1 MPPSRFTVP
10 IRPATSGTPPSRPTA
25 PISPCGPP
33 CLQLPSSPAASGTM
47 PLPASAPGAAGPGR
61 AHGGRSAPCRPPHRG
76 SGKWCSQGTV
86 LPPLRGE
93 AGLWRAGEQ
102 QRDGAA
108 LAAAEASK
116 FTGQERFGKE
126 KGFEPLQS
134 QRVYLSPSENQQ
146 ERSCSRAVC
155 SASFCAN
162 PFSYRITFNFS
173 EVSAAHPAP
182 AKFMLAWETLLKIFS
197 SLKSWASDLQ
207 TRKPGTAPP
216 KCGFLKHVG
225 TRGIQPSPSLAVHE
239 KPRETQRL
247 SEINDEHR
255 SLVSSASPHPS
266 TKSVPPGRRKM

>member
-162 PFSYRITFNFS
+162 PFSYRYPKDRWWLNS
-173 EVSAAHPAP
+173 EQLAQGSPQQSVQNPLLGDNRRDETHLKPSSPVPEEERWLAA
-182 AKFMLAWETLLKIFS
+182 TS
-197 SLKSWASDLQ
+197 
-207 TRKPGTAPP
+207 T
-216 KCGFLKHVG
+216 
-225 TRGIQPSPSLAVHE
+225 
-239 KPRETQRL
+239 L
-247 SEINDEHR
+247 SEPR
-255 SLVSSASPHPS
+255 
-266 TKSVPPGRRKM
+266 